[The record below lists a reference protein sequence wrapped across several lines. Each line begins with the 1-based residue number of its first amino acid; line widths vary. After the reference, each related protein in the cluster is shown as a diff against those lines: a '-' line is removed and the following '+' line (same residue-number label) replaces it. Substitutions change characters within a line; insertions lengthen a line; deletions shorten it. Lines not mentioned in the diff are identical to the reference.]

1 MNTHIFKALLRPL
14 CVGGVALTVLSAC
27 TMHQPSFGPTLLRNK
42 ITVAETIERM
52 ELYVGENG
60 LNLSMRDQDAMGQ
73 FLAQYA
79 QTGQGPLYLN
89 VPNNA
94 YGKAGVEKAQNMIS
108 GYLSRMG
115 IGQPALQTGQYQ
127 TASQAAAPVIVSYRR
142 LATMPIDCQQ
152 GASLTHTA
160 NNQPYSGFGCAQT
173 ANLAALIDSP
183 QQLLAPYAMGNAY
196 ANKPVLVLGKF
207 ENSGVTAT
215 PRPTGQDVSAGGN

>member
-1 MNTHIFKALLRPL
+1 MNTHIFKAVLRPL
-14 CVGGVALTVLSAC
+14 CVGVSTLTVLSAC
-27 TMHQPSFGPTLLRNK
+27 TMHQPSLGPTLLRNK

-89 VPNNA
+89 IPNNVS
-94 YGKAGVEKAQNMIS
+94 GKAGVAKAQNMIS

-115 IGQPALQTGQYQ
+115 VGRPALQMGQYQ
-127 TASQAAAPVIVSYRR
+127 AASNTSAPVIVSYRR

-160 NNQPYSGFGCAQT
+160 NNQPYGGFGCAQT

-183 QQLLAPYAMGNAY
+183 RQLLEPYAMGNAY

-207 ENSGVTAT
+207 EKSEATAT
-215 PRPTGQDVSAGGN
+215 KRPPGQDVSAGGN